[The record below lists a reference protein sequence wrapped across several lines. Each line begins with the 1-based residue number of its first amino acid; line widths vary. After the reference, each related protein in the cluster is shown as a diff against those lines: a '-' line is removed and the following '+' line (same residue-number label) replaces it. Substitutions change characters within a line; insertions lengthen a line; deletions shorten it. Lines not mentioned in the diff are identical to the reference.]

1 MMLYL
6 NGGTL
11 CLGYIIGTTYGNIF
25 DGLGKMIGCVN
36 CMISPHSNGGLNIG
50 LCVKWMVTKIFSY
63 SNFWY
68 SDPHSL
74 TRGLK
79 I

>member
-1 MMLYL
+1 MLYL

-50 LCVKWMVTKIFSY
+50 LCVKWMVTDGNQNIQLFEFLVFRSPQF
-63 SNFWY
+63 N
-68 SDPHSL
+68 
-74 TRGLK
+74 
-79 I
+79 